1 MYMKGKL
8 IAVLVIL
15 AILLCSLLLFFI
27 VKVNIWKENT
37 IKQNDLAQIQSVK
50 YIGTCKV
57 ADRKMEIKLFS
68 AKTNLFLESAE
79 RNEIIDGTEID
90 SNNREVFIIIMSEKE
105 SGIFQ
110 ENGLKY

>member
-1 MYMKGKL
+1 
-8 IAVLVIL
+8 
-15 AILLCSLLLFFI
+15 
-27 VKVNIWKENT
+27 
-37 IKQNDLAQIQSVK
+37 
-50 YIGTCKV
+50 
-57 ADRKMEIKLFS
+57 MEIKLFS

>member
-8 IAVLVIL
+8 VAVLVIL

-37 IKQNDLAQIQSVK
+37 IKQNDSAQIQSVK
-50 YIGTCKV
+50 YIGTCKAV
-57 ADRKMEIKLFS
+57 DRKMEIKLFS

-110 ENGLKY
+110 KNGLKY